1 MTLESFLMI
10 VAPLSLFI
18 FGVLIIPF
26 ISKNN
31 LNSKEKAFKLIDDFE
46 KKYIY

>member
-10 VAPLSLFI
+10 VAPLFV
-18 FGVLIIPF
+18 FVTGVLIIPNF
-26 ISKNN
+26 IKLKKSKTINTY
-31 LNSKEKAFKLIDDFE
+31 KIIDELE